1 MPWELLSCY
10 SLCKMGST
18 IFYTLT
24 SITVLYFLLA
34 FLGKTIKK
42 IVGKKICAICTA
54 VSLTW
59 LGLLSL
65 WLIGFN
71 IDPLIIAILMG
82 QSVVGI
88 MYQSEKYFKQKKLKK
103 FWLVRILII
112 TLGTLFV
119 YLLLKKI
126 WFPLLI
132 LIALAIPLTLMLWLV
147 IFTEGGEEAKKTSK
161 TFKKAVLDLEKM
173 MEDCC

>member
-1 MPWELLSCY
+1 MDN
-10 SLCKMGST
+10 T
-18 IFYTLT
+18 IFHTLA

-34 FLGKTIKK
+34 FLSKTIKK
-42 IVGKKICAICTA
+42 IVGKKICAICAA

-59 LGLLSL
+59 LGLLFL
-65 WLIGFN
+65 WLAGLN

-82 QSVVGI
+82 QSIVGI
-88 MYQSEKYFKQKKLKK
+88 MYKAEEYFKQKKLKK

-126 WFPLLI
+126 WFTLLI
-132 LIALAIPLTLMLWLV
+132 LIALAFPIALILWLM
-147 IFTEGGEEAKKTSK
+147 IFAEGEKGEAKKTSK
-161 TFKKAVLDLEKM
+161 SFKKAVLDLEKM